1 MIEITNGDTNNLIL
15 RKRKQGRKI
24 TARTIFYI
32 SLIIILLT
40 VSFPFIWMILASFKT
55 NVQITDT
62 KQLFRFAPFIGN
74 YIEVFG
80 HYDFIKPI
88 FNSLIIAVG
97 STLLGLIIG
106 LPASFA
112 IARNKMKMASL
123 VIIGVRFF
131 PGIAF
136 LLPWYVIFTKLGISD
151 THIAL
156 ILSHLLINLPFIVWV
171 MIPYFETIPRQL
183 DEAARVE
190 GCGTWR
196 LFISI
201 ILPLTGP
208 GVITTSLLAFI
219 FSWNNFVFSLVL
231 AGGKTQTLALALFSF
246 VTYASINWGAM
257 MAASVLITLP
267 VLVMSLLTQKY
278 IIQGLTAGAVKG

>member
-1 MIEITNGDTNNLIL
+1 MIEITNRDTNNLKL
-15 RKRKQGRKI
+15 KKRRKAKKI
-24 TARTIFYI
+24 TSRTIFYI
-32 SLIIILLT
+32 SLTIILLA
-40 VSFPFIWMILASFKT
+40 VSFPFIWMILASVKT

-62 KQLFRFAPFIGN
+62 EQLFRFVPYSGN

-88 FNSLIIAVG
+88 FNSFIIAIG

-136 LLPWYVIFTKLGISD
+136 LLPWYIIFTKLDISD

-267 VLVMSLLTQKY
+267 VLIMSLLTQKY

>member
-1 MIEITNGDTNNLIL
+1 MELITKTATKNLIL
-15 RKRKQGRKI
+15 RKRRQKRKI
-24 TARTIFYI
+24 IARTIFYSSLAI
-32 SLIIILLT
+32 SLFAIC
-40 VSFPFIWMILASFKT
+40 FPFIWMILASFKT

-62 KQLFRFAPFIGN
+62 KQLFIFTPYMGN
-74 YIEVFG
+74 YLEVFSR
-80 HYDFIKPI
+80 YDFIKPI
-88 FNSLIIAVG
+88 LNSFIIAVG
-97 STLLGLIIG
+97 STLLGLFIG

-112 IARNKMKMASL
+112 IARNKMKMASF

-136 LLPWYVIFTKLGISD
+136 LLPWYIIFTKLGISD
-151 THIAL
+151 THAAL

-171 MIPYFETIPRQL
+171 MIPYFEALPREL
-183 DEAARVE
+183 DEAAKVE
-190 GCGTWR
+190 GCHTWR

-231 AGGKTQTLALALFSF
+231 AGGQTKTLSLALFSF
-246 VTYASINWGAM
+246 VTYASIDWGAM

-267 VLVMSLLTQKY
+267 ILFMSLLTQKY

>member
-1 MIEITNGDTNNLIL
+1 MTSASERQELK
-15 RKRKQGRKI
+15 KRKKRKKI
-24 TARTIFYI
+24 AARTVFYFF
-32 SLIIILLT
+32 LAFVLLL
-40 VSFPFIWMILASFKT
+40 VCFPFIWMILASFKS

-62 KQLFRFAPFIGN
+62 RQLFVFKPYIGN
-74 YIEVFG
+74 YFEVFG
-80 HYDFIKPI
+80 RYDFVKPI
-88 FNSLIIAVG
+88 INSFIIALG
-97 STLLGLIIG
+97 STLLGLFVG
-106 LPASFA
+106 LPASYA
-112 IARNKMKMASL
+112 IARNKMKMSSL
-123 VIIGVRFF
+123 VIIVVRFF

-136 LLPWYVIFTKLGISD
+136 LLPWYIIFTKLGISD

-171 MIPYFETIPRQL
+171 MIPYFEALPREL
-183 DEAARVE
+183 DEAAKVE
-190 GCGTWR
+190 GCYTWR

-231 AGGKTQTLALALFSF
+231 AGGKTKTLSLALFSF
-246 VTYASINWGAM
+246 VTYASIDWGAM

-267 VLVMSLLTQKY
+267 ILLMSLATQRY